1 MLLCGHFV
9 FQQYIKN
16 KHHKYNIKFCEL
28 CLYPWWSCFNH
39 WSIWWSIFPWW
50 TQPQTAAIVLKR
62 MNPFLKKCYM
72 FTDNYYNSVAL
83 TKFLLQKST
92 YARAH
97 LEKIEKEIQKKLL
110 QKNLK
115 KWDGL
120 EVDIVVLK
128 WKDKRDVLLIL
139 IAHTSQIV
147 TISNRLRIGKQKPD
161 IVTDSNNSI
170 WIWLQRP
177 DIALPLRI
185 KKKFE
190 VVQKVGVQILVI
202 FITNAFYLYQK
213 FSSHREL
220 CHLVN
225 FREVI
230 IKNLIG
236 ERKKADQWH
245 KWPNF
250 HYPQTIPDGEKK
262 RNLQDVAGNAGRKK

>member
-1 MLLCGHFV
+1 M
-9 FQQYIKN
+9 
-16 KHHKYNIKFCEL
+16 
-28 CLYPWWSCFNH
+28 P
-39 WSIWWSIFPWW
+39 
-50 TQPQTAAIVLKR
+50 
-62 MNPFLKKCYM
+62 
-72 FTDNYYNSVAL
+72 
-83 TKFLLQKST
+83 
-92 YARAH
+92 RAH

-110 QKNLK
+110 QENLK

-147 TISNRLRIGKQKPD
+147 TISNRLRIGKQKPN

-202 FITNAFYLYQK
+202 FITNPFYLYQK

-220 CHLVN
+220 CHLVK

-230 IKNLIG
+230 IKNLLG
-236 ERKKADQWH
+236 ERKKLINDTNGPTSTTH
-245 KWPNF
+245 KQFLTVKRRETYKTLLAMLEERN
-250 HYPQTIPDGEKK
+250 KK
-262 RNLQDVAGNAGRKK
+262 RITICL